1 MPWRE
6 SLLQLKEELTAARAT
21 RLERLEAFE
30 RQVAAERD
38 ELRGRQESLQIAAL
52 VAEMNEVLMDGRGQ
66 VETTVEWES
75 REDENLFEGEDDM
88 ADVITTALSWDEGEE
103 LEVVVELVMLDEGLS
118 LMVNGVQ
125 IRQDPNSLER
135 ALLSAFREQLEI

>member
-1 MPWRE
+1 MIPCCN
-6 SLLQLKEELTAARAT
+6 LKEELTSARAS
-21 RLERLEAFE
+21 RLERLEAFD
-30 RQVAAERD
+30 RQVEAERE
-38 ELRGRQESLQIAAL
+38 ELKSRHESLRIAVL
-52 VAEMNEVLMDGRGQ
+52 VAEMNEVLLDGQGQ

-75 REDENLFEGEDDM
+75 EDDEDLFEGEDDM

-103 LEVVVELVMLDEGLS
+103 LEVVVELVMLDEGLA

-125 IRQDPNSLER
+125 IRQDPDALER